1 MAHHMHERSTA
12 DPAIALLL
20 DAGMVLASSLE
31 PDVTMRQVAE
41 LTVPELADLCV
52 IDLLDGDGLVCDF
65 AVVARDDGLAR
76 RLERLRREHPIDIE
90 GDHPVARVLR
100 SGVPEL
106 LSHLTPE
113 LLETFAEGAEHAR
126 FMIDHHYHSAIVAP
140 LRARD
145 RALGTLSVLRLG
157 DGDPYTPEDFD
168 LVCELARRAALAIDN
183 ARLFADL
190 RRLEQRLEAILASV
204 AEAITVVEENGQT
217 VYANQAAADLLGL
230 EDPGELTGAQP
241 GSIWARFRVLDD
253 QGHEL
258 DLARMPARQLFRGE
272 PATPL
277 LVRNI
282 VRATGEERWLNVR
295 TAGVTDPQTGRVRYA
310 VNVFENI
317 TEVKRAELA
326 TSFLAEASRV
336 LASSLD
342 YEQTLSRIAELA
354 VPQIAD
360 WCAIDT
366 VQEDGQLRRVALHHH
381 DAGRLPLAEQLQ
393 HAYPNDAD
401 DSAGVA
407 EVLRTGR
414 AIVLSDIPAATL
426 AAYAQ
431 DERHLA
437 LLQAINPTAVIIVPM
452 VSGAKAVGA
461 ISLLWS
467 DTPRRLS
474 RSDLSL
480 AAELGRR
487 TGAAIDSARSYA
499 ERSRIA
505 EVLQRALL
513 PAFLPEI
520 PGAEIE
526 ARYAASGELN
536 EVGGDFYDV
545 FAYDRRRWML
555 VIGDVCGKG
564 PRAAS
569 VTALARHTLRTAAMH
584 GCTPTRMLE
593 MLHAALLRDPG
604 GDLCT
609 VCLVL
614 VSPADTH
621 ARLTVALAGHP
632 PPLLVSSDGGIR
644 PIGELGTL
652 LGLIEPVTI
661 TEREHRLESDETLLL
676 YTDGL
681 PEARGPAGIL
691 GEDGLAR
698 LSRQGATM
706 PLPDMLEHIER
717 AAIEH
722 TNGRVQDDIA
732 LLAVRLTS

>member
-1 MAHHMHERSTA
+1 MHERSTA

-31 PDVTMRQVAE
+31 PDVTMQQVAE
-41 LTVPELADLCV
+41 LTVPRLADLCV
-52 IDLLDGDGLVCDF
+52 IDLLDGDGLVCDV
-65 AVVARDDGLAR
+65 AVVAREDGLASH
-76 RLERLRREHPIDIE
+76 LERLRRDHPIDAE
-90 GDHPVARVLR
+90 GGHPVARVLR
-100 SGVPEL
+100 SGTAEL
-106 LSHLTPE
+106 LTHLTPE

-190 RRLEQRLEAILASV
+190 RRVEQRLEAILASV
-204 AEAITVVEENGQT
+204 AEAITVVEENGHT

-230 EDPGELTGAQP
+230 DDPEELTRAQP

-253 QGHEL
+253 QGREL

-272 PATPL
+272 PAAPL

-342 YEQTLSRIAELA
+342 YEQTLGRIAELA

-366 VQEDGQLRRVALHHH
+366 VLQDGRLRRVAVHHH
-381 DAGRLPLAEQLQ
+381 DAGRLPLAEQLNS
-393 HAYPNDAD
+393 AYPQDAD

-437 LLQAINPTAVIIVPM
+437 LLRAINPTAVIIVPM

-461 ISLLWS
+461 ITLLWT

-474 RSDLSL
+474 RSDLSV

-487 TGAAIDSARSYA
+487 TGAAIESARSYA

-614 VSPADTH
+614 VSPADGH

-632 PPLLVSSDGGIR
+632 PPLLIRADGRIR
-644 PIGELGTL
+644 PTGELGTL

-661 TEREHRLESDETLLL
+661 TEREDRLEPDETLLL

-681 PEARGPAGIL
+681 PEARGPAGML

-698 LSRQGATM
+698 LSREGAAM
-706 PLPDMLEHIER
+706 PLPEMLEHIER
-717 AAIEH
+717 GAIER
-722 TNGRVQDDIA
+722 TDGRVQDDIA
-732 LLAVRLTS
+732 LLAVRLTG